1 LSTDVTGFRF
11 LALGFF
17 ASVVLL
23 LLLLN
28 ADHLIMAQEGL
39 SSIWVWWSF
48 KTFSLRKFRSGG

>member
-28 ADHLIMAQEGL
+28 ADLLIMAQEGL

-48 KTFSLRKFRSGG
+48 KTFSLRKLRSGG